1 MRCPWVHSSLDTE
14 VTRLDTGVNRLVT
27 SGNSYGGS
35 ELALQSKFQHG
46 SCQVLPAFLPL
57 RALEY
62 ALTLDNMQ
70 SLGSVTWVIGDSQK
84 RLCQTGTL
92 YQVFGTRGW
101 HSGSTQNSSYLAQE
115 DVAGHIWKLIVK
127 QV

>member
-1 MRCPWVHSSLDTE
+1 MEIETFWGLV
-14 VTRLDTGVNRLVT
+14 VT
-27 SGNSYGGS
+27 
-35 ELALQSKFQHG
+35 
-46 SCQVLPAFLPL
+46 PL

-92 YQVFGTRGW
+92 YQVIWHKRMAFGK
-101 HSGSTQNSSYLAQE
+101 HSVSSYLVQE
-115 DVAGHIWKLIVK
+115 EGILEALKTQVIWHKRMLQDIYGS
-127 QV
+127 